1 MDFNAFKQAVAAA
14 AAAAGIQDY
23 ELYYVSAE
31 SLSVGAFQH
40 EINKFTSAVEGGVCL
55 RCLVNGRMGYA
66 STEALDAANA
76 AALVRRAAD
85 NAAVLETDEPEFL
98 VEGGQSYRELPG
110 EQQPMP
116 AAEQLI
122 GMVLAGQDSLYA
134 NGAIDGSSGMA
145 FAERSVVAIS
155 NSRGLDL
162 YRENTVTGCMAAAV
176 VTDGQEKANEY
187 KRQVKPFA
195 ELDVNAN
202 AAEAVAKA
210 RAKLGA
216 DVAPTGS
223 WPIVFSPNAMTQLL
237 GTYAGVFSAENALKG
252 LSMLKGKEGEVI
264 AAPCVTL
271 VDDPFYA
278 ENPMPMPFD
287 AEGSP
292 TACKNVIENGVL
304 NTLLYNLRT
313 AAAAGRTTTGNAA
326 KASYDSA
333 VGIRPFTLYLAPGS
347 VSEEELLAGIEKGV
361 YVNNLG
367 GLHAGANTISG
378 DFSLQSAGFMIENGK
393 LGAPVRSFT
402 VAGNFFGL
410 LKGVTAVASNTELSG
425 AGGITAF
432 ASPSVLV
439 NGLSVAGK

>member
-23 ELYYVSAE
+23 ELYYTAAE
-31 SLSVGAFQH
+31 SISVGAFQH
-40 EINKFTSAVEGGVCL
+40 EINKYTNSVEGGVCL
-55 RCLVNGRMGYA
+55 RCLVNGHMGYA
-66 STEALDAANA
+66 STEALDEANA
-76 AALVRRAAD
+76 AALVRRAAA
-85 NAAVLETDEPEFL
+85 NAEVLESEEPEFL
-98 VEGGQSYRELPG
+98 VSGGQSYRTLNEELR
-110 EQQPMP
+110 PMP
-116 AAEQLI
+116 AAEQLVAT
-122 GMVLAGQDSLYA
+122 VLAGQDALYA

-145 FAERSVVAIS
+145 FAEHITIAIS

-162 YRENTVTGCMAAAV
+162 VRENTVTGCMAAAV

-187 KRQVKPFA
+187 KRQIKPFA
-195 ELDVNAN
+195 QLDVAAN
-202 AAEAVAKA
+202 AAEAVTRA

-237 GTYAGVFSAENALKG
+237 STYAGVFSAENALKG
-252 LSMLKGKEGEVI
+252 LSMLKGKEGETV
-264 AAPCVTL
+264 ATACVTL
-271 VDDPFYA
+271 VDDPFYP
-278 ENPMPMPFD
+278 ENPLPMPFD

-313 AAAAGRTTTGNAA
+313 AAAAGKTTTGNAA
-326 KASYDSA
+326 KAGYDSP
-333 VGIRPFTLYLAPGS
+333 VVVQPFTLYLAPGAQT
-347 VSEEELLAGIEKGV
+347 EEELLAGIEKGV

-410 LKGVTAVASNTELSG
+410 LKGVAAVASNSELSG
-425 AGGITAF
+425 SGITAF

-439 NGLSVAGK
+439 NGLTVAGK